1 MQLLPKYTSA
11 AFHIKL
17 WQEDL
22 SMSLL
27 SSEMSYGYLEL
38 LFGMISSTEEV
49 KVSVNGEKQPCHV
62 ANVMKATW

>member
-1 MQLLPKYTSA
+1 
-11 AFHIKL
+11 
-17 WQEDL
+17 
-22 SMSLL
+22 MSLL